1 MSEHDQSN
9 WLISAMIVLGA
20 VLFGSTALVWSTGDG
35 LSTVYQRSQ
44 EAKAAAPSAPS
55 QADATAGLEK
65 RVLNLEA
72 KLKAPPRFDTS
83 QIEAQLKALGAQV
96 AAVQTQLGSFKGTD
110 FDALETKL
118 ETRIDEARTTNPES
132 FKPAIDAL
140 QTDIRNLHTRFDQL
154 SQQVTPVTAPDD
166 LKHSASKS
174 QRSRSR

>member
-20 VLFGSTALVWSTGDG
+20 VLFGSIALVWSTGDG

-44 EAKAAAPSAPS
+44 EAKAAAPAVPS

-72 KLKAPPRFDTS
+72 KLKAPPTFDTS
-83 QIEAQLKALGAQV
+83 QLEARLNELQAQL
-96 AAVQTQLGSFKGTD
+96 AAVQTQLGSFNGGD
-110 FDALETKL
+110 FNALETKL
-118 ETRIDEARTTNPES
+118 ETKIDEAGTTNLES

>member
-20 VLFGSTALVWSTGDG
+20 VLFGSIALIWSTGDG

-72 KLKAPPRFDTS
+72 KLKAPPTFDTS
-83 QIEAQLKALGAQV
+83 QIEAQLKDLGSQV
-96 AAVQTQLGSFKGTD
+96 AAVQTQLGNFKGSD
-110 FDALETKL
+110 FKALETKIDKAGTASS
-118 ETRIDEARTTNPES
+118 ETVKKT
-132 FKPAIDAL
+132 IDAL
-140 QTDIRNLHTRFDQL
+140 QTDLGNLHARFDQL
-154 SQQVTPVTAPDD
+154 SQQVASATTSSS
-166 LKHSASKS
+166 KHSSH
-174 QRSRSR
+174 SRR